1 MSLSIREHEE
11 NYAATIIKLPATQ
24 KVDGLDN
31 LVQVV
36 VYGNRCLIGKNS
48 IPGDYLYFGPET
60 QLSPEF
66 LKKNNLYR
74 HSELN
79 EDTTQKGFFEDHG
92 RVKTI
97 KFKGVISSGF
107 VIPLASVMHF
117 VDNPS
122 ELYVGATFHSIDG
135 IEICRKYIPPQ
146 TYASNK
152 EKNKSKQEVVVD
164 KVVDKRM
171 APEHFDTQNLG
182 RNLHKIKPSNR
193 IVISLKGHGTSLR
206 CFNTLTYRKLSI
218 TERVLRWLGFKIQDQ
233 EYNYIA
239 ASRRVVKSVGFDN
252 LPGKQHFYKKEDDQK
267 DLWTYVCEKYLGG
280 RLNLGEGV
288 YLEIIGKELSGKD
301 IQSGYNYGFN
311 HPAPYIYRIS
321 NINPNGVEIDLSYE
335 QMKERAKELGIPV
348 FYEFFSGDLYDFIR
362 KYSNKN
368 IRPQERVTDYF
379 PKDDD
384 IRNEFYNIIC
394 EHFLDK
400 PDVLDPSV
408 TTEGVII
415 RIDNYPK
422 PEFFKAKSPK
432 FLLHETSILDKNI
445 IDLEYC

>member
-117 VDNPS
+117 VANPS
-122 ELYVGATFHSIDG
+122 ELYVGATFHSING

-171 APEHFDTQNLG
+171 APEHLDTSHLS
-182 RNLHKIKPSNR
+182 RNLHKVGMGDT
-193 IVISLKGHGTSLR
+193 IVITNKMHGTSGR
-206 CFNTLTYRKLSI
+206 VFHTLTYRKLSWC
-218 TERVLRWLGFKIQDQ
+218 ERILKYFGFKIQDQ
-233 EYNYIA
+233 EYNYVA
-239 ASRRVVKSVGFDN
+239 GSRRTIKSVGFDE
-252 LPGKQHFYKKEDDQK
+252 LPGKQHFYKEDCWTRVCKEQFAGK
-267 DLWTYVCEKYLGG
+267 
-280 RLNLGEGV
+280 LNYGEGC
-288 YLEIIGKELSGKD
+288 YFEIVGRDFTGAA
-301 IQSGYNYGFN
+301 IQKGYTYGFEK
-311 HPAPYIYRIS
+311 PMVYIYRIT
-321 NINPNGVEIDLSYE
+321 NINPQGVEIDLPYE
-335 QMKERAKELGIPV
+335 QMKERAKELGVQVVPEIFV
-348 FYEFFSGDLYDFIR
+348 GDIYEFIL
-362 KYSNKN
+362 KYSKTKINHDEFICDFFK
-368 IRPQERVTDYF
+368 TDE
-379 PKDDD
+379 D
-384 IRNEFYNIIC
+384 IRNEFFTIIQ
-394 EHFLDK
+394 EQFLDK
-400 PDVLDPSV
+400 PDMIDPSV
-408 TTEGVII
+408 ATEGII
-415 RIDNYPK
+415 VRIDRYPT
-422 PEFFKAKSPK
+422 PECFKAKSPL
-432 FLLHETSILDKNI
+432 FLLHETKV
-445 IDLEYC
+445 IDSGEATEEI